1 MRDRSGYER
10 IRGELPRRGAR
21 AWGRVVAPRTRLS
34 SRGPVGGGVLRTLL
48 NIVWLV
54 LAGLWLALGYAIAGV
69 IMCIL
74 IVTIPFGLQA
84 FKLAGYSLWPFGR
97 TVVKRPEAGG
107 ASVVGNVIWLL
118 FAGWWLAL
126 LHLAS
131 ALLLAITIIGLP
143 LAVANVKLVP
153 AALWPFGREIVRSA
167 DVSAALAAYRAQQA
181 EAQAQQ
187 ELERP
192 IPPPVELPK
201 AAEERTG
208 LAPEERRET

>member
-1 MRDRSGYER
+1 
-10 IRGELPRRGAR
+10 
-21 AWGRVVAPRTRLS
+21 V
-34 SRGPVGGGVLRTLL
+34 RTLL
-48 NIVWLV
+48 NVVWLV

-84 FKLAGYSLWPFGR
+84 FKLAGYSLWPFER

-107 ASVVGNVIWLL
+107 ASVVGNIIWLL
-118 FAGWWLAL
+118 FACWWLAL
-126 LHLAS
+126 LHLGS

-153 AALWPFGREIVRSA
+153 AALWPFGREVVRSA
-167 DVSAALAAYRAQQA
+167 DVSAALAAYRAQKP
-181 EAQAQQ
+181 EVQAQQ

-201 AAEERTG
+201 AAENP
-208 LAPEERRET
+208 PELEPGERRAP

>member
-1 MRDRSGYER
+1 
-10 IRGELPRRGAR
+10 
-21 AWGRVVAPRTRLS
+21 
-34 SRGPVGGGVLRTLL
+34 LRTLL

-54 LAGLWLALGYAIAGV
+54 LAGVWLAVGYAIAGV

-84 FKLAGYSLWPFGR
+84 FKLARYSLWPFGR

-107 ASVVGNVIWLL
+107 ASVVGNIIWLL
-118 FAGWWLAL
+118 LAGWWLAL

-131 ALLLAITIIGLP
+131 ALLLAITIIGVP

-181 EAQAQQ
+181 GGPGRARARAADPAAGRASEICRGAA
-187 ELERP
+187 RVGAARAARDVGRRSGSSARS
-192 IPPPVELPK
+192 PPG
-201 AAEERTG
+201 ARTEPSTAHR
-208 LAPEERRET
+208 LDRRGSRG

>member
-1 MRDRSGYER
+1 
-10 IRGELPRRGAR
+10 
-21 AWGRVVAPRTRLS
+21 
-34 SRGPVGGGVLRTLL
+34 LRTLL

-54 LAGLWLALGYAIAGV
+54 LAGLWLALGYAVAGV

-107 ASVVGNVIWLL
+107 ASVVGNIIWLV

-126 LHLAS
+126 LHLLS
-131 ALLLAITIIGLP
+131 AVLLAITIIGLP

-167 DVSAALAAYRAQQA
+167 DVSAALAANRAQQA
-181 EAQAQQ
+181 EAHAQQ
-187 ELERP
+187 GSSGPSRRRWSFRRKP
-192 IPPPVELPK
+192 
-201 AAEERTG
+201 RSG
-208 LAPEERRET
+208 LAWRRESDARRRQIRVPGEATASASGAENGTPRMP

>member
-1 MRDRSGYER
+1 
-10 IRGELPRRGAR
+10 
-21 AWGRVVAPRTRLS
+21 
-34 SRGPVGGGVLRTLL
+34 LRTLL

-107 ASVVGNVIWLL
+107 ASVVGNIIWLL
-118 FAGWWLAL
+118 LAGWWLAL

-201 AAEERTG
+201 TAEEPPE
-208 LAPEERRET
+208 LAPGERRET

>member
-1 MRDRSGYER
+1 
-10 IRGELPRRGAR
+10 
-21 AWGRVVAPRTRLS
+21 V
-34 SRGPVGGGVLRTLL
+34 RTLL
-48 NIVWLV
+48 NVIWLV
-54 LAGLWLALGYAIAGV
+54 LSGLWLAIGYTIAGV

-107 ASVVGNVIWLL
+107 ASVVGNVLWLL
-118 FAGWWLAL
+118 LAGWWLAL
-126 LHLAS
+126 LHLGS

-201 AAEERTG
+201 AAEG
-208 LAPEERRET
+208 PPESTPGERRKT